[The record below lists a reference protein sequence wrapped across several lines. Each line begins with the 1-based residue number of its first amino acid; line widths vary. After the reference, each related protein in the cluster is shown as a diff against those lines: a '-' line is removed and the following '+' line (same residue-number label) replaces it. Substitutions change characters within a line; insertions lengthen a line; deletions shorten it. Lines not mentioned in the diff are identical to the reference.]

1 MGLRHKSLPDT
12 AHELSIE
19 VDMYTETSAT
29 VNHTDGF
36 SACAITFFS
45 NFPQDFFLGL
55 SMHLTGEQS
64 RIGKHC
70 LLPMDN
76 KAHLHPYSSLHQS
89 LQLGIK

>member
-36 SACAITFFS
+36 SACAMTFFS
-45 NFPQDFFLGL
+45 NFPQEFFLGM
-55 SMHLTGEQS
+55 SMHLAGEQS

-70 LLPMDN
+70 LLHPMDN
-76 KAHLHPYSSLHQS
+76 IAHASSL
-89 LQLGIK
+89 